1 MRSGKK
7 ASENDYAI
15 FFSKNAQN
23 FRKLEFDGNIF
34 DKLFLVHESFCEKWV
49 KKQFRSNLSW
59 KKVSSLGSK

>member
-7 ASENDYAI
+7 ASENDYAF

-34 DKLFLVHESFCEKWV
+34 DK
-49 KKQFRSNLSW
+49 
-59 KKVSSLGSK
+59 

>member
-23 FRKLEFDGNIF
+23 FRKLEFDGNILTNDF
-34 DKLFLVHESFCEKWV
+34 
-49 KKQFRSNLSW
+49 
-59 KKVSSLGSK
+59 